1 MRKDGETQIFS
12 QGMYRSISRLKSKK
26 TFEGMQHSIQKV
38 SNEME
43 MIDQISILQYQLL
56 YAILIVY
63 HA

>member
-1 MRKDGETQIFS
+1 MRKDGEIQIFS

>member
-1 MRKDGETQIFS
+1 
-12 QGMYRSISRLKSKK
+12 
-26 TFEGMQHSIQKV
+26 MQHSIQKV